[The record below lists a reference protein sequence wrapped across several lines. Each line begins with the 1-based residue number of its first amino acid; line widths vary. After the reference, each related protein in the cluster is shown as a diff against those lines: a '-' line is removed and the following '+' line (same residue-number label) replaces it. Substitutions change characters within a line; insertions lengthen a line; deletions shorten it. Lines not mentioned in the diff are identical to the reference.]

1 MNFLG
6 IDLGWQ
12 SGPTGLCRLD
22 WREGALLL
30 QDLQRKGA
38 ISDILNWIDE
48 SAPPRQPS
56 AIAVDAPTLIPNQ
69 TGMRLPDRLTH
80 KYFGK
85 YHAGCYPANLNR
97 PFAERIVQFGL
108 SLEARGF
115 NHAPEIQPRC
125 LGRYQ
130 IEVFPHPATLKLFK
144 LNRILKY
151 KKGKLADRRAELTK
165 LRDLILTRLP
175 TLDPPLVI
183 PPGVIPDIP
192 TKGSDLKALEDKLD
206 SLICAYV
213 AAHWWCWGAVRNW
226 VLGDLASGY
235 IVVPMPEGVEEAE
248 EAGGAGEDGGDR
260 EDGGDGEEEVGL
272 SSS

>member
-1 MNFLG
+1 MKFLG

-12 SGPTGLCRLD
+12 SGPSGLCRLD
-22 WREGALLL
+22 WRDGELLL
-30 QDLQRKGA
+30 QDLQRKVLIA
-38 ISDILNWIDE
+38 DILDWVERSIPAGE
-48 SAPPRQPS
+48 SG

-115 NHAPEIQPRC
+115 NHAPEIEPRR

-130 IEVFPHPATLKLFK
+130 IEVFPHPATIQLFG
-144 LNRILKY
+144 LERILKY
-151 KKGKLADRRAELTK
+151 KKGKLADRRSELTK
-165 LRDLILTRLP
+165 LKDYILTVLP
-175 TLDPPLVI
+175 NLDPPLIIPADAI
-183 PPGVIPDIP
+183 PPIP
-192 TKGSDLKALEDKLD
+192 TKGNALKAIEDQLD

-213 AAHWWCWGAVRNW
+213 AAHWWCWGEARNW

-235 IVVPMPEGVEEAE
+235 IVAPMPGKGVWGIEL
-248 EAGGAGEDGGDR
+248 R
-260 EDGGDGEEEVGL
+260 
-272 SSS
+272 